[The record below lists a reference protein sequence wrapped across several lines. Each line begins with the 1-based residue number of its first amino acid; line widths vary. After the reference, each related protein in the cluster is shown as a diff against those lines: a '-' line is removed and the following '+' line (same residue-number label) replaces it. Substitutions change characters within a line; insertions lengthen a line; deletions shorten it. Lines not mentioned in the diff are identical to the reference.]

1 MSTRPR
7 RKSERIAPV
16 TPSAGSSLPVTPLRE
31 YYDALGVLKEQEQTA
46 LAEAHAEDPR
56 LLARRFRLSL
66 EALEAQPGIAEPFYP
81 PGRRD
86 PPNPPTP
93 VDEIKSTIEFASQ
106 LRDGRAQVVEAVPA
120 LSFVY
125 VDREL
130 SPLRTTAPDRVA
142 RRSLDLL
149 LANSDDRT
157 PVLAELKIRADKPA
171 YFAFVQVLM
180 LSAELLASSQRRR
193 LKGHPPAEHLAW
205 LDTGPF
211 ADLYLIAFDP
221 PRTGK
226 YRARS
231 FKATQEI
238 SKCLVADPAVS
249 SYVRRIAYLEAVVVD
264 GRLAFKD
271 CFAFGP
277 GL

>member
-1 MSTRPR
+1 
-7 RKSERIAPV
+7 V
-16 TPSAGSSLPVTPLRE
+16 TPSAESALPVTPLRE

-56 LLARRFRLSL
+56 LLARRFRLSV

-106 LRDGRAQVVEAVPA
+106 LCDGSAQVVEGGPA

-130 SPLRTTAPDRVA
+130 SPLRTTASDRVA

-149 LANSDDRT
+149 LANSDDRS

-180 LSAELLASSQRRR
+180 LAAELLVSGQRRR
-193 LKGHPPAEHLAW
+193 LKGHPPADNLAW
-205 LDTGPF
+205 SETGPF
-211 ADLYLIAFDP
+211 ADLYLVAFEP
-221 PRTGK
+221 PETGK
-226 YRARS
+226 YRERS

-238 SKCLVADPAVS
+238 SKRLVADPAVA
-249 SYVRRIAYLEAVVVD
+249 SYIRRIAYLEAVVD
-264 GRLAFKD
+264 HGGLAFENR
-271 CFAFGP
+271 FAFGAK
-277 GL
+277 L

>member
-1 MSTRPR
+1 M
-7 RKSERIAPV
+7 
-16 TPSAGSSLPVTPLRE
+16 TPTAGSALSLTPLRE
-31 YYDALGVLKEQEQTA
+31 YYDALGILKEQEQTA
-46 LAEAHAEDPR
+46 LAEAHAKDPR

-66 EALEAQPGIAEPFYP
+66 EMLEAHSGIDASFYP

-106 LRDGRAQVVEAVPA
+106 LCDGRAQVVEGVPD

-149 LANSDDRT
+149 LANSGDGT

-180 LSAELLASSQRRR
+180 LAAELLVSSQRRR
-193 LKGHPPAEHLAW
+193 LKGHPPAENMVW
-205 LDTGPF
+205 SETGPF
-211 ADLYLIAFDP
+211 ADLYLVAFEP
-221 PRTGK
+221 PETGK
-226 YRARS
+226 YRERS

-238 SKCLVADPAVS
+238 SRRLVVDPAVAS
-249 SYVRRIAYLEAVVVD
+249 FIRRIAYLEAVVDD
-264 GRLAFKD
+264 GGLAFKPR
-271 CFAFGP
+271 FAFGA